1 MNEFEKA
8 QAEKIL
14 SAYGIGLNDLEK
26 GGKGSGRKIGQT
38 STGKDVYDTFE
49 HEGHKDFNVQEHTD
63 AKNLHN
69 TIGYK
74 ATNKKQN
81 YHYGEA
87 DKHKNHAESIGEINK
102 AIESDIEKGR
112 KGLPIGTKK
121 TWGGKEY
128 IKTSK
133 GWTPSKDAREAHAKI
148 HGEDKKEEG
157 GKQIYGEEKFKHKLE
172 SGKEWDIRNDIHS
185 EKHKDAAK
193 KLTLNDHKALANL
206 HGFFEK
212 NSKGASLKGFH
223 AGMKAHHVDEAWK
236 LDEPNRK
243 KEFER
248 RKNIPQEQH
257 DKSLNLA
264 KKVIGDVD
272 SIEELDKLYKHLVN
286 LPEMIDLPPKEQI
299 DFDDFVDD
307 LEGKLKDKKNA
318 FDFAK
323 VYKGALKQ
331 IDSVDELDKQYKIVK
346 QKQDYGDL
354 SADDRKEFDNYVE
367 GLKEKLEG
375 KEESVKL
382 SNKAEYV
389 LKNSLEQYNKS
400 DEKRKKELVKMV
412 EDNLKSHENGLKTIG
427 MGLDEDMVNAG
438 KEFLKQVGK

>member
-1 MNEFEKA
+1 MNEFEKS

-14 SAYGIGLNDLEK
+14 SAYGIDINDLEK
-26 GGKGSGRKIGQT
+26 GRK
-38 STGKDVYDTFE
+38 
-49 HEGHKDFNVQEHTD
+49 
-63 AKNLHN
+63 
-69 TIGYK
+69 
-74 ATNKKQN
+74 
-81 YHYGEA
+81 
-87 DKHKNHAESIGEINK
+87 AET
-102 AIESDIEKGR
+102 
-112 KGLPIGTKK
+112 LGTKK

-148 HGEDKKEEG
+148 HGTTIDSTDKDKIAEGFKNPHGMNISNDPEVRAATADHAKKIIEDLHKKKKE
-157 GKQIYGEEKFKHKLE
+157 Q
-172 SGKEWDIRNDIHS
+172 
-185 EKHKDAAK
+185 
-193 KLTLNDHKALANL
+193 
-206 HGFFEK
+206 
-212 NSKGASLKGFH
+212 
-223 AGMKAHHVDEAWK
+223 
-236 LDEPNRK
+236 
-243 KEFER
+243 EFER

-257 DKSLNLA
+257 DKNLA
-264 KKVIGDVD
+264 NAKKLISDVE
-272 SIEELDKLYKHLVN
+272 SVEELDKMYKKIVN
-286 LPEMIDLPPKEQI
+286 QDEFLSLPPKEQI
-299 DFDDFVDD
+299 EFDDFVDD

-323 VYKGALKQ
+323 VYKGALKN

-427 MGLDEDMVNAG
+427 MGLDEDMVSAG